1 MRWSRLQ
8 SSRAGSSGEGRRR
21 RGAAD
26 GADGAR
32 PSRAPSGIS
41 SLVPSDPPA
50 KVAVLGGGSF
60 GTSIS
65 LLVARKFPNVPV
77 ALLVRREAQA
87 REISG
92 DHANSQYLPGVKLP
106 SNVAASTDPAEVL
119 RGADRV
125 IHAVPLQQTR
135 QALAEAVPHFPRD
148 LHSIIALSKGLEL
161 DSGKTVSQVIR
172 ESLGPPLEGVEIC
185 VVSGPSFAVEI
196 AEGCPTSLVAAS
208 RDDAALEACQDLLVG
223 PTLRVNTTH
232 DVTGVELCGALKNVL
247 ALAAGIIDGM
257 GLGRNAMAALVAQGC
272 SEIRWLATE
281 MGAYPT
287 TVAGLAGVGD
297 IMLTC
302 FNDMSRNRT
311 VGLRIGR
318 GESLDDIL
326 GSTGQVVEG
335 VKTAAVVASLAR
347 RYGVYMPVLTAV
359 SVILEGQVSAREAVE
374 EVMNLPQQAEV

>member
-1 MRWSRLQ
+1 M
-8 SSRAGSSGEGRRR
+8 GRSP
-21 RGAAD
+21 AD
-26 GADGAR
+26 S
-32 PSRAPSGIS
+32 P
-41 SLVPSDPPA
+41 V

-65 LLVARKFPNVPV
+65 LLIAQKFPEVPV
-77 ALLVRREAQA
+77 TLLVRRADQAQ
-87 REISG
+87 EISEG
-92 DHANSQYLPGVKLP
+92 GTNEKYLPGIHLP
-106 SNVAASTDPAEVL
+106 PNVTASTDPAEVL

-125 IHAVPLQQTR
+125 VHAVPLQQTR
-135 QALAEAVPHFPRD
+135 AALAEYAPHFPRS
-148 LHSIIALSKGLEL
+148 LQSIVALSKGLEL

-172 ESLGPPLEGVEIC
+172 EGLGPALAQTEIC

-196 AEGCPTSLVAAS
+196 AQGCPTSLVAAS
-208 RDDAALEACQDLLVG
+208 RDDAALESAQSLLVG

-257 GLGRNAMAALVAQGC
+257 DLGRNAMAGLVAQGC
-272 SEIRWLATE
+272 SEIRWLATK
-281 MGAYPT
+281 MGAEPT

-311 VGLRIGR
+311 VGLRLGR
-318 GESLDDIL
+318 GESLEDIL

-335 VKTAAVVASLAR
+335 VKTAGVVASLAR
-347 RYGVYMPVLTAV
+347 RHGVYMPVLTAV

-374 EVMNLPQQAEV
+374 EVMNLPQQAEQ